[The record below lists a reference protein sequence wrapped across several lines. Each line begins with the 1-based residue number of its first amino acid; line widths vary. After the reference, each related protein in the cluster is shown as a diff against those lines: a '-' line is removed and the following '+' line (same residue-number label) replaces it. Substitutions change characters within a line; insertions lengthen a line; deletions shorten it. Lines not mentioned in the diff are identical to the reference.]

1 MASPIPRQRLRER
14 LLSYTLVMALVLS
27 ALLSA
32 LPAGAASAVAAPVA
46 SSPTRSLQATAA
58 CTRITG
64 EAQVPS
70 RTVLHFDELANGFT
84 LGNHYQA
91 AHGVVFEDNQ
101 TTKALI
107 YSDHP
112 NDVGK
117 SFTKPNVAT
126 NSAQSPNTSQN
137 VPMVITFDADQAYV
151 GLRPGNGKDSAGNGP
166 DLGGILRAYD
176 RAGNLLCTE
185 TFSPVPASHPRFIGV
200 YDSAKRIAKVE
211 LDYGD
216 TLLSES
222 IDNLTFSEDKNP
234 PVQPGSC
241 VELFNERQ
249 IPGRV
254 LVNFDDLKDAVTI
267 GEHYVPAHGLH
278 FMDAT
283 NTRVITYG
291 DRSADPTTARSAPNV
306 AANDAVHPST
316 SANVPLTFSFDKPK
330 AHVGFYMGNGETA
343 NLPGAMVGYDAA
355 GNVICQVTNTP
366 VPEAYTEFIGM
377 YDSAGRIARVTLNYG
392 DTTLSESIDDLYF
405 SDNTAPPVEP
415 TEATP
420 PSYDPPKRPLI
431 NRDEFVRLDKGQND
445 NKGFQGVFRFPE
457 AHFQKLI
464 GPDQQEFGQVGV
476 PGIDQAGMQPGL
488 PNVPIYTQ
496 LIAVPVGS
504 VLMLDK
510 STPKLRQINSVL
522 LAPVQPEPADVD
534 TSQEKDPFPIDD
546 FRDRP
551 FAFDKEAYASGKTF
565 PENPVEIHQLGTM
578 RDLELWQVSVAA
590 GQYDT
595 AKKEL
600 RLFESIDLSL
610 RFEGGKGF
618 FRTERDLN
626 PFNKQKTG
634 IEGLVMNYEILDKFI
649 LPGDITQ
656 WLCIGTEYLIITDP
670 AFRTAADTLATW
682 KRAKGISTA
691 VVETGSDANDAGNS
705 AVEIKA
711 YIEKKYDDCLI
722 RPSYVLLLG
731 DAEHI
736 PPWYNR
742 VITWDDNGTATTSDD
757 FADTPGSDL
766 EYSLMDSSDILPD
779 LALGRIPVDTL
790 ADAETV
796 INKIVNYEQNPPNQ
810 HSFYSNM
817 AFAAYFQCCDDDA
830 ANDGTAVR
838 SFTETAELVRD
849 EMTSKGYSVERI
861 YTSDDDYHD
870 DPTKS
875 GYYNAGTRDITPDYY
890 NNGARLPSDL
900 RKGSGFAWD
909 GDTNDVIDAF
919 NEGNFLIFHRDHGSI
934 TRWGDPSFSTSNFAS
949 LTNGNLT
956 PVVYSINCATGLFD
970 NETRS
975 AANDDYSYSTS
986 SGGVYWA
993 ESLLRQEDGAVGI
1006 IGDVRNSPTWANS
1019 ALSRGLFDATW
1030 PGTVPEGGSDSITRL
1045 GDILNYGKSYLWGQI
1060 GVAQTAGS
1068 VSTNSATMDVILYHV
1083 YGDPTMEMWTKDP
1096 HKFWLGGI
1104 IVIEEFNPIG
1114 WRVRYPVNGA
1124 TLTALQDGK
1133 PIGRAMVQDGKADVH
1148 FVNKPEQGKP
1158 VQWSASLPG
1167 AVSVQLRTE
1176 DQTNVEQPHFNRK
1189 DQVVV
1194 ETVHSDNKGFAAKIQ
1209 FPPLQYWPVKG
1220 GDGNQY
1226 IQLGIS
1232 GLEPNTAPIGQ
1243 PDVPVY
1249 RRLLAVPRGAQV
1261 ILQTP
1266 KIEAGY
1272 TISWT
1277 DLLVSSAQ
1285 PSPVDSG
1292 LVDGNHPGDPPHDKG
1307 EPDPSVFDDPAWA
1320 FDEKAY
1326 ASQALFPAEPVRI
1339 QKVGRMRD
1347 LDLVQIEMAAGQ
1359 YDTASRRYISYTGLE
1374 FRVQFE
1380 GGEGIFLPGD
1390 YRNPFESGK
1399 ASYAQVINWQAVP
1412 KYVGDWKIVGPIVC
1426 LGAELIIIT
1435 DPAFRSAA
1443 DTLADWKRTSGI
1455 STLVVETGAGK
1466 AGTTKEEIQ
1475 DYIRNKYNN
1484 CLVRPSY
1491 VDLIGDAEH
1500 IPPFYRATAYTA
1512 AAGTDLDYSLMD
1524 NADLMPDLA
1533 LGRIPVDTL
1542 AEAEAVVNKIVAY
1555 EKNPPMFILPNASYY
1570 NTMTFASYFQ
1580 CCKDGASAGTDAR
1593 AYVETSEFVRDELKS
1608 SYTVERIYTTNAGA
1622 SDTPNYYYNG
1632 ATLPAALNA
1641 ASGYAWDGD
1650 TTDIIDAINAG
1661 RMLVYHR
1668 DHGSSSGW
1676 AQPSFKAS
1684 NLGSLTNGSRTPV
1697 VYSINC
1703 STGYFDNET
1712 DGSGAS
1718 GSYFAEQ
1725 ILKLAEGGA
1734 AGVFAASRV
1743 SPTWANN
1750 ALTRGLFDAT
1760 WTDVVPGYGTG
1771 TSITRLGDI
1780 LNYGKAYM
1788 VSQIGVAQTAG
1799 SVSSSASDTNL
1810 IIYHLFGDA
1819 TMEMHTGNPYRIVLP
1834 FEAIPERVG
1843 PKLWNLKYPVEGAV
1857 ITALQDGRPLAR
1869 GTVEKGVASLRF
1881 LADRNPDRPVQFS
1894 ADMPGA
1900 IPVQLR
1906 VKQNSGDVTPEQ
1918 GGTVQDPEKKVVVEF
1933 PPNAVDQNVEI
1944 VHTELV
1950 SPTVDVPAG
1959 KTPLRSF
1966 LLDASDGE
1974 GNAVHQ
1980 FKDFY
1985 VLKVCFSDEELK
1997 ELGDLSQLELAFYDE
2012 EKQEWVSVETKVDES
2027 GKCLFI
2033 KLDHFTEFAVL
2044 GNAELTAPTSQ
2055 IFLPAVQ

>member
-1 MASPIPRQRLRER
+1 MTAPVPRHRIRER
-14 LLSYTLVMALVLS
+14 LLSYALVMALVLS
-27 ALLSA
+27 VLLST
-32 LPAGAASAVAAPVA
+32 LPASAAPVSANPARSAQA
-46 SSPTRSLQATAA
+46 SAA

-70 RTVLHFDELANGFT
+70 RTVLNFDELADGFT
-84 LGNHYQA
+84 VGNHYQA
-91 AHGVVFEDNQ
+91 AHGVVFENNG
-101 TTKALI
+101 TTKAI
-107 YSDHP
+107 TYSDRA

-117 SFTKPNVAT
+117 SFSKPNVAT
-126 NSAQSPNTSQN
+126 NSAQWPNTSAN

-151 GLRPGNGKDSAGNGP
+151 GMRPGNGKDSAGNGP
-166 DLGGILRAYD
+166 DIGGILRVYD
-176 RAGNLLCTE
+176 RLGNLLCIE
-185 TFSPVPASHPRFIGV
+185 TFSPVPASHPLFIGV
-200 YDSAKRIAKVE
+200 YDSAARIAKIE
-211 LDYGD
+211 LDYGN

-222 IDNLTFSEDKNP
+222 IDNLTFSSDKNP
-234 PVQPGSC
+234 PIQPGSC
-241 VELFNERQ
+241 VELFHENQ
-249 IPGRV
+249 IPNWV
-254 LVNFDDLKDAVTI
+254 LVNFDDLADAVTV

-291 DRSADPTTARSAPNV
+291 DRTADPTTARSAPNV
-306 AANDAVHPST
+306 APNSAVFPSS
-316 SANVPLTFSFDKPK
+316 SANVPLTFWFDSPK
-330 AHVGFYMGNGETA
+330 AYVGFYMGNGATA

-366 VPEAYTEFIGM
+366 VPESYTEFIGM
-377 YDSAGRIARVTLNYG
+377 YDSAGRITRVTLDYG
-392 DTTLSESIDDLYF
+392 NTSLSEVIDDLYF
-405 SDNTAPPVEP
+405 SDDKAPPLDP
-415 TEATP
+415 TEPTP
-420 PSYDPPKRPLI
+420 PSYDPPSLPII
-431 NRDEFVRLDKGQND
+431 NRDEFVRVSVEQNDDKGF
-445 NKGFQGVFRFPE
+445 KGVMHFPQ
-457 AHFQKLI
+457 AHFWKVQ

-476 PGIDQAGMQPGL
+476 PGIDQVGTAPGL
-488 PNVPIYTQ
+488 PNVPIYIR
-496 LIAVPVGS
+496 LIAVPVGAT
-504 VLMLDK
+504 LMLDK
-510 STPKLRQINSVL
+510 SSMKVRQLNTVL
-522 LAPVQPEPADVD
+522 LAPAQPEGADAATAQGND
-534 TSQEKDPFPIDD
+534 DDWSEKDLLNP
-546 FRDRP
+546 P
-551 FAFDKEAYASGKTF
+551 FAFDKEAYTSGKTF
-565 PENPVEIHQLGTM
+565 PENPVEIHRLGVM
-578 RDLELWQVSVAA
+578 RDLELWQISVAA

-595 AKKEL
+595 GKQVL
-600 RLFESIDLSL
+600 HLYESIDISMH
-610 RFEGGKGF
+610 FEGGKGY
-618 FRTERDLN
+618 FRTKRDIN
-626 PFNKQKTG
+626 PFNKQVTG
-634 IEGLVMNYEILDKFI
+634 VESLVLNYEILDRFI
-649 LPGDITQ
+649 FPGDLTQ
-656 WLCIGTEYLIITDP
+656 WVCIGWEYLIITDP
-670 AFRTAADTLATW
+670 AFRNAADTLHDW
-682 KRAKGISTA
+682 KEAKGISTL
-691 VVETGSDANDAGNS
+691 VVETGTGASDAGITRAD
-705 AVEIKA
+705 IKA
-711 YIEKKYDDCLI
+711 YIEEKYNDCLI

-742 VITWDDNGTATTSDD
+742 TITWSDGD
-757 FADTPGSDL
+757 TDTPGSDL
-766 EYSLMDSSDILPD
+766 EYSLMNSGDILPD

-796 INKIVNYEQNPPNQ
+796 INKIVNYEQTPPNQ
-810 HSFYSNM
+810 HSFYTNM
-817 AFAAYFQCCDDDA
+817 AFAAYFQCCSASA

-838 SFTETAELVRD
+838 SFTETAEFVRD
-849 EMTSKGYSVERI
+849 EMLSEGYTVERI

-870 DPTKS
+870 DPTQS
-875 GYYNAGTRDITPDYY
+875 DYYNATTRDITPDYY
-890 NNGARLPSDL
+890 NNGTRLPAGL
-900 RKGSGFAWD
+900 RKGSGFAWN
-909 GDTNDVIDAF
+909 GSTTDVVDAF
-919 NEGNFLIFHRDHGSI
+919 NDGSFLVLHRDHGAI
-934 TRWGDPSFSTSNFAS
+934 TRWGDPSFSTSDFAS

-970 NETRS
+970 NETRDP
-975 AANDDYSYSTS
+975 ADDDNTYNTS
-986 SGGVYWA
+986 SGSVYWA
-993 ESLLRQEDGAVGI
+993 ESLLRQDDGAVGI

-1019 ALSRGLFDATW
+1019 ALARGLFDATW
-1030 PGTVPEGGSDSITRL
+1030 PGTAPEGGADSITRL
-1045 GDILNYGKSYLWGQI
+1045 GDILNYGKGYLWGQI

-1068 VSTNSATMDVILYHV
+1068 ISTDSATMNVILYHI

-1096 HKFWLGGI
+1096 HKFWLSDLL
-1104 IVIEEFNPIG
+1104 VIEQFNSNG

-1124 TLTALQDGK
+1124 NLTALQNGV
-1133 PIGRAMVQDGKADVH
+1133 PVGRATVKDGKADIS
-1148 FVNKPEQGKP
+1148 FINPPEPDKP
-1158 VQWSASLPG
+1158 VQWTASLPG
-1167 AVSVQLRTE
+1167 AVSVKLHQE
-1176 DQTNVEQPHFNRK
+1176 DQTNVDRPIFNRQ
-1189 DQVVV
+1189 DRVGV
-1194 ETVHSDNKGFAAKIQ
+1194 EVIQSDNKGFSAKIQ

-1226 IQLGIS
+1226 AQVGVPS
-1232 GLEPNTAPIGQ
+1232 LEPNAGNIGQ

-1261 ILQTP
+1261 LLQTP
-1266 KIEAGY
+1266 QVQTGP
-1272 TISWT
+1272 WMT
-1277 DLLVSSAQ
+1277 DVILYPTQ
-1285 PSPVDSG
+1285 PQSVDSG
-1292 LVDGNHPGDPPHDKG
+1292 LAQEKHPGDPPHDQG
-1307 EPDPSVFDDPAWA
+1307 EPDNSVFDNPAWA
-1320 FDEKAY
+1320 LDTEAYSGKAV
-1326 ASQALFPAEPVRI
+1326 FPAEPVSI

-1347 LDLVQIEMAAGQ
+1347 LDLVQIAMAAGQ
-1359 YDTASRRYISYTGLE
+1359 YDPASKRFTAYTGLE
-1374 FRVQFE
+1374 FTVQFE
-1380 GGEGIFLPGD
+1380 GGEGIFLPGEVH
-1390 YRNPFESGK
+1390 NPFESGGS
-1399 ASYAQVINWQAVP
+1399 AYAQVINWQAVP
-1412 KYVGDWKIVGPIVC
+1412 QYVGDWKIVGPIVC
-1426 LGAELIIIT
+1426 LGAELLIIT

-1466 AGTTKEEIQ
+1466 AGVTKEEIQ
-1475 DYIRNKYNN
+1475 AYIRNKYNN

-1491 VDLIGDAEH
+1491 VNLLGDAEH

-1555 EKNPPMFILPNASYY
+1555 EKTPPMFILPNASYY

-1580 CCKDGASAGTDAR
+1580 CCKDGASAGTDER

-1608 SYTVERIYTTNAGA
+1608 SYTVERIYTTNADA
-1622 SDTPNYYYNG
+1622 SNTPNYYYNG
-1632 ATLPAALNA
+1632 ADLPAALNT

-1650 TTDIIDAINAG
+1650 TTDIVDAINAG

-1668 DHGSSSGW
+1668 DHGSSNGW
-1676 AQPSFKAS
+1676 AHPSFKAS
-1684 NLGSLTNGSRTPV
+1684 NLSSLTNGSRTPV

-1725 ILKLAEGGA
+1725 ILKLADGGA

-1799 SVSSSASDTNL
+1799 SVTEEKSDTNL

-1819 TMEMHTGNPYRIVLP
+1819 TMEMHTGNPWNIVLP
-1834 FEAIPERVG
+1834 FEAIPQRIG
-1843 PKLWNLKYPVEGAV
+1843 PHLWNLRYPVEGAV
-1857 ITALQDGRPLAR
+1857 ITALQDGKPLAR
-1869 GTVEKGVASLRF
+1869 GTVEKGIASLRF

-1906 VKQNSGDVTPEQ
+1906 VKQTSGQVTPEN
-1918 GGTVQDPEKKVVVEF
+1918 GGTIQDEEKKIVVEF
-1933 PPNAVDQNVEI
+1933 PPNAVDKEVEI

-1950 SPTVDVPAG
+1950 SPTVDVPEG
-1959 KTPLRSF
+1959 KMPLRSF
-1966 LLDASDGE
+1966 LLDASDSE
-1974 GNAVHQ
+1974 GNAVRQ

-1985 VLKVCFSDEELK
+1985 VLKVCFSDDELK
-1997 ELGDLSQLELAFYDE
+1997 ELGDISKLELAFYDE

-2044 GNAELTAPTSQ
+2044 SGARTTPPTMQ
-2055 IFLPAVQ
+2055 LFLPAVQR

>member
-1 MASPIPRQRLRER
+1 MPIPSHGNRIRER
-14 LLSYTLVMALVLS
+14 LLSYTLVMALMLS

-32 LPAGAASAVAAPVA
+32 LPASAAPVA
-46 SSPTRSLQATAA
+46 SSPARTGVAAAVQETAA
-58 CTRITG
+58 ACVRITS

-70 RTVLHFDELANGFT
+70 KTILHFDELANAFT

-101 TTKALI
+101 TTRAI
-107 YSDHP
+107 TYGDNP

-117 SFTKPNVAT
+117 SFTEPNIAT
-126 NSAQSPNTSQN
+126 NSAQFPNTSAN
-137 VPMVITFDADQAYV
+137 VPMVIAFDTDQAYV
-151 GLRPGNGKDSAGNGP
+151 GMRPGNGKDSAGNGP
-166 DLGGILRAYD
+166 DIGGILRAYD

-185 TFSPVPASHPRFIGV
+185 TLSPVPASHPVFIGV
-200 YDSAKRIAKVE
+200 YDSAARIARVE
-211 LDYGD
+211 LDYGN

-222 IDNLTFSEDKNP
+222 IDNLTFSSDKNP
-234 PVQPGSC
+234 PLQPGSC
-241 VELFNERQ
+241 VELFHENQ
-249 IPGRV
+249 IPSRV
-254 LVNFDDLKDAVTI
+254 LVNFDDLADAVTI
-267 GEHYVPAHGLH
+267 GESYVPAHGLH
-278 FMDAT
+278 FMDGKE
-283 NTRVITYG
+283 TRVITYG
-291 DRSADPTTARSAPNV
+291 DRTADPTTARSAPNV
-306 AANDAVHPST
+306 ATNDAVFPNT
-316 SANVPLTFSFDKPK
+316 SANVPLTFWFDSPK
-330 AHVGFYMGNGETA
+330 AHVGFYMGNGATA

-392 DTTLSESIDDLYF
+392 NTSLSEVIDDLYF
-405 SDNTAPPVEP
+405 SGDKAPPVEP

-420 PSYDPPKRPLI
+420 PSYDPPKLPI
-431 NRDEFVRLDKGQND
+431 VNREAFVRIALDQNDDKGLQ
-445 NKGFQGVFRFPE
+445 GAFQFPE
-457 AHFQKLI
+457 AHFWKVQ
-464 GPDQQEFGQVGV
+464 GPERQEFGQVGV
-476 PGIDQAGMQPGL
+476 PGIDQASMQPGL
-488 PNVPIYTQ
+488 PNVPIYTR
-496 LIAVPVGS
+496 LIAVPVGAT
-504 VLMLDK
+504 LMLDK
-510 STPKLRQINSVL
+510 ATPKVRQRNNLL
-522 LAPVQPEPADVD
+522 LAPVQPEPADAAAN
-534 TSQEKDPFPIDD
+534 QEEDPFPKDD
-546 FRDRP
+546 FRDHP

-565 PENPVEIHQLGTM
+565 PENLVEIHRLGVL
-578 RDLELWQVSVAA
+578 RDLELWQVSIAA

-595 AKKEL
+595 GKQIL
-600 RLFESIDLSL
+600 TLFDSVDVAFQ
-610 RFEGGKGF
+610 FEGGKGY

-626 PFNKQKTG
+626 PFNKQTTG
-634 IEGLVMNYEILDKFI
+634 VEGLVLNYGILDKFI
-649 LPGDITQ
+649 LPSEIAQ
-656 WLCIGTEYLIITDP
+656 WICVGTEYIIITDP
-670 AFRTAADTLATW
+670 AFRTAADSLATW
-682 KRAKGISTA
+682 KRAKGITTT
-691 VVETGSDANDAGNS
+691 VLETGAGKAGTT

-711 YIEKKYDDCLI
+711 TIEKKYDDCLI

-742 VITWDDNGTATTSDD
+742 TITWSDGTT
-757 FADTPGSDL
+757 DTPGSDL
-766 EYSLMDSSDILPD
+766 EYSLMGSDILPD
-779 LALGRIPVDTL
+779 LALGRIPVDSL

-796 INKIVNYEQNPPNQ
+796 INKIVNYEQTPPNQ
-810 HSFYSNM
+810 HSFYKNM
-817 AFAAYFQCCDDDA
+817 AFAAYFQCCSASA

-838 SFTETAELVRD
+838 SFTETAEFVRD
-849 EMTSKGYSVERI
+849 EMTSEGYTVERI

-875 GYYNAGTRDITPDYY
+875 GYYDASTRDTTPDYY
-890 NNGARLPSDL
+890 NNGARLPVDL
-900 RKGSGFAWD
+900 RDGSGFVWD
-909 GDTNDVIDAF
+909 GDTSDVVDAF
-919 NEGNFLIFHRDHGSI
+919 NDGNFLILHRDHGSI
-934 TRWGDPSFSTSNFAS
+934 NSWGDPSFSTGNFAS

-970 NETRS
+970 NETRNP
-975 AANDDYSYSTS
+975 ADDDYTYSTS
-986 SGGVYWA
+986 NGGVYWA

-1019 ALSRGLFDATW
+1019 ALTRGLFDATW
-1030 PGTVPEGGSDSITRL
+1030 PGTAPEGSSASITRL
-1045 GDILNYGKSYLWGQI
+1045 GDILNYGKTYLWGQI

-1068 VSTNSATMDVILYHV
+1068 ITTSSATMDVILYHV

-1096 HKFWLGGI
+1096 HKFWLGEI
-1104 IVIEEFNPIG
+1104 FFIEEYNPLG

-1124 TLTALQDGK
+1124 TLTALQDGL
-1133 PIGRAMVQDGKADVH
+1133 PIGRAVVQDGKADVK
-1148 FVNKPEQGKP
+1148 FVTEPEKGKP
-1158 VQWSASLPG
+1158 VEWSASLPG
-1167 AVSVQLRTE
+1167 AVSVKLRQE
-1176 DQTNVEQPHFNRK
+1176 GQTNVDRPVFNRE
-1189 DQVVV
+1189 DRVGI
-1194 ETVHSDNKGFAAKIQ
+1194 EIVHSDNSGFAAKIQ

-1232 GLEPNTAPIGQ
+1232 GLEPNAAPIGQ

-1261 ILQTP
+1261 LLQTP
-1266 KIEAGY
+1266 KIEAGLR
-1272 TISWT
+1272 ISLT
-1277 DLLVSSAQ
+1277 DILISSAQ

-1292 LVDGNHPGDPPHDKG
+1292 LAEGPHPGDPPHDKG
-1307 EPDPSVFDDPAWA
+1307 EPDESVFDNPAWA
-1320 FDEKAY
+1320 FDTEAY
-1326 ASQALFPAEPVRI
+1326 ASKALFPDQPVTIR
-1339 QKVGRMRD
+1339 KVGRMRD

-1359 YDTASRRYISYTGLE
+1359 YDPANGRYISYTGLE

-1380 GGEGIFLPGD
+1380 GGEGIFLPGET
-1390 YRNPFESGK
+1390 RNPFESGGS
-1399 ASYAQVINWQAVP
+1399 SYAQVLNWQAVP
-1412 KYVGDWKIVGPIVC
+1412 KFVGEWKIISPIIC

-1466 AGTTKEEIQ
+1466 AGVTKEEIQ
-1475 DYIRNKYNN
+1475 AYIRGKYND

-1500 IPPFYRATAYTA
+1500 IPPFYRATAYSA
-1512 AAGTDLDYSLMD
+1512 SAGTDLDYSLMD
-1524 NADLMPDLA
+1524 NADILPDLA

-1555 EKNPPMFILPNASYY
+1555 EQHPPMFIAPNASYY

-1580 CCKDGASAGTDAR
+1580 CCQDGAAAGTDER
-1593 AYVETSEFVRDELKS
+1593 AYVETSEFVRDELTS
-1608 SYTVERIYTTNAGA
+1608 QYTVERIYTTNAGA
-1622 SDTPNYYYNG
+1622 GDTPNYYYNG

-1650 TTDIIDAINAG
+1650 TTDVIDAINAG

-1676 AQPSFKAS
+1676 SHPSFKAS
-1684 NLGSLTNGSRTPV
+1684 NLASLTNGSRTPV

-1734 AGVFAASRV
+1734 AGVIAASRV

-1760 WTDVVPGYGTG
+1760 WTNVVPSYGGG

-1799 SVSSSASDTNL
+1799 SVSTSASDTNL

-1819 TMEMHTGNPYRIVLP
+1819 TMEMHTGNPWSIVLP

-1869 GTVEKGVASLRF
+1869 GTVKDGMASLRF
-1881 LADRNPDRPVQFS
+1881 LGERNPDRPVQFS

-1906 VKQNSGDVTPEQ
+1906 VKQSSGDVTPED
-1918 GGTVQDPEKKVVVEF
+1918 GGTVENEEKDFAIEF
-1933 PPNAVDQNVEI
+1933 PPNAVDENVEI
-1944 VHTELV
+1944 VHTDLV
-1950 SPTVDVPAG
+1950 SPTVAVPEG

-1974 GNAVHQ
+1974 GNAVRQ

-1985 VLKVCFSDEELK
+1985 VMKVCFSDEELK
-1997 ELGDLSQLELAFYDE
+1997 ELGDLSTLELVFFDE

-2027 GKCLFI
+2027 GKCLLI
-2033 KLDHFTEFAVL
+2033 RLDHFTEFAVL
-2044 GNAELTAPTSQ
+2044 SDTEPTAPMLQ
-2055 IFLPAVQ
+2055 LFLPAVQR

>member
-1 MASPIPRQRLRER
+1 MMTTPIPRHRIRER
-14 LLSYTLVMALVLS
+14 FLSYTLVMALVLS

-32 LPAGAASAVAAPVA
+32 LPASAAPVA
-46 SSPTRSLQATAA
+46 ATPQRTTQEATATCA
-58 CTRITG
+58 RITD

-70 RTVLHFDELANGFT
+70 KTVLHFDELSNAFT

-91 AHGVVFEDNQ
+91 AHGVVFEDNP
-101 TTKALI
+101 TTKAII
-107 YSDHP
+107 YGDHP

-117 SFTKPNVAT
+117 SFSKPNVAT
-126 NSAQSPNTSQN
+126 NSAQSPNTSAN
-137 VPMVITFDADQAYV
+137 VPMVIRFDADQAYV
-151 GLRPGNGKDSAGNGP
+151 GFRPGNGKDSQGNGP

-176 RAGNLLCTE
+176 RAGTLLCTE
-185 TFSPVPASHPRFIGV
+185 TFSPVPASHPMFIGV
-200 YDSAKRIAKVE
+200 YDSGARIAKVE

-222 IDNLTFSEDKNP
+222 IDNLTFSTDKTP
-234 PVQPGSC
+234 PGQTGSC
-241 VELFNERQ
+241 IELFHERQ
-249 IPGRV
+249 IPNRV
-254 LVNFDDLKDAVTI
+254 LVNFDDLSDAVTI

-278 FMDAT
+278 FMDAA

-291 DRSADPTTARSAPNV
+291 DRSTDPTTARSAPNV
-306 AANDAVHPST
+306 ATNSAQSPNT
-316 SANVPLTFSFDKPK
+316 SANVPLTFWFDKPK
-330 AHVGFYMGNGETA
+330 AHVGFYMGNGETQ

-355 GNVICQVTNTP
+355 GNVICQVTNRP

-392 DTTLSESIDDLYF
+392 DSLLSESIDDLYF
-405 SDNTAPPVEP
+405 SGDTAPPLEP

-420 PSYDPPKRPLI
+420 PTYDPPKLPLV
-431 NRDEFVRLDKGQND
+431 NRQEFVRLEKGQND

-457 AHFQKLI
+457 AHFQKII
-464 GPDQQEFGQVGV
+464 GPDKQEFGKLYV
-476 PGIDQAGMQPGL
+476 PGIDQAGMAAGL
-488 PNVPIYTQ
+488 PNVSIHTR
-496 LIAVPVGS
+496 LIAVPVGAT
-504 VLMLDK
+504 LHLDK
-510 STPKLRQINSVL
+510 ASTKVRQINSVL
-522 LAPVQPEPADVD
+522 LAPAQPEGADVAPAQSND
-534 TSQEKDPFPIDD
+534 DDWKEDDLLDP
-546 FRDRP
+546 P
-551 FAFDKEAYASGKTF
+551 FAFDREAYASGKTF
-565 PENPVEIHQLGTM
+565 PEKPVEVHRLGVM

-595 AKKEL
+595 AKNEL
-600 RLFESIDLSL
+600 RLFESVDLGL
-610 RFEGGKGF
+610 RFEGGKGY

-634 IEGLVMNYEILDKFI
+634 IEGLVLNYEILDKFI
-649 LPGDITQ
+649 LPDSIQ
-656 WLCIGTEYLIITDP
+656 WICIGWEYLIITDP
-670 AFRTAADTLATW
+670 AFRTAADTLHDW
-682 KRAKGISTA
+682 KEAKGISTL
-691 VVETGSDANDAGNS
+691 VVETGTDAADAGTT
-705 AVEIKA
+705 ATAIKA

-742 VITWDDNGTATTSDD
+742 TITWSDGD
-757 FADTPGSDL
+757 TDTPGADL

-790 ADAETV
+790 SDAETV
-796 INKIVNYEQNPPNQ
+796 VNKIVNYEQNPPNQ
-810 HSFYSNM
+810 HSFYTNM
-817 AFAAYFQCCDDDA
+817 AFAAYFQCCRDSV

-838 SFTETAELVRD
+838 SFVETAEFVRD
-849 EMTSKGYSVERI
+849 EMQSEGYNVERI

-870 DPTKS
+870 NPSQSD
-875 GYYNAGTRDITPDYY
+875 YYDASSRDITPDYY
-890 NNGARLPSDL
+890 NNGTRLPSDL
-900 RKGSGFAWD
+900 RKGSGFPWN
-909 GDTNDVIDAF
+909 GSTSDVIDAF
-919 NEGNFLIFHRDHGSI
+919 NDGSFLILHRDHGSI
-934 TRWGDPSFSTSNFAS
+934 SRWGDPSFSTSNFGS

-956 PVVYSINCATGLFD
+956 PVVYSVNCATGIFD
-970 NETRS
+970 NETRNP
-975 AANDDYSYSTS
+975 ANDDNSYSTS
-986 SGGVYWA
+986 TGGVYWA
-993 ESLLRQEDGAVGI
+993 ESLLRQDDGAVGI

-1019 ALSRGLFDATW
+1019 ALTRGLFDATW
-1030 PGTVPEGGSDSITRL
+1030 PGTAPEGGSDSITRL

-1068 VSTNSATMDVILYHV
+1068 ISTNSATMDVILYHV

-1096 HKFWLGGI
+1096 NKFWLI
-1104 IVIEEFNPIG
+1104 DILTIESILEKS
-1114 WRVRYPVNGA
+1114 WLVRYPVNGA

-1133 PIGRAMVQDGKADVH
+1133 PIGRATVAEGKATVQ
-1148 FVNKPEQGKP
+1148 FINPPEPDKP

-1167 AVSVQLRTE
+1167 AVSVKLRTE
-1176 DQTNVEQPHFNRK
+1176 GETSAERPIFNRK

-1194 ETVHSDNKGFAAKIQ
+1194 ETIHSDNKGFAAKIQ
-1209 FPPLQYWPVKG
+1209 FPPMQHWPTTG
-1220 GDGNQY
+1220 GDQRQY
-1226 IQLGIS
+1226 VQVAVP
-1232 GLEPNTAPIGQ
+1232 GLEPNSAPVGQ

-1261 ILQTP
+1261 LLQTP
-1266 KIEAGY
+1266 EVQASPY
-1272 TISWT
+1272 IS
-1277 DLLVSSAQ
+1277 DVLLYPSQ

-1307 EPDPSVFDDPAWA
+1307 EPDESVFDNPPWA
-1320 FDEKAY
+1320 LDTEAY
-1326 ASQALFPAEPVRI
+1326 SGKNLFPAQPVSI

-1359 YDTASRRYISYTGLE
+1359 YDPANQRFIAYTGLE

-1380 GGEGIFLPGD
+1380 GGEGIFLPGET
-1390 YRNPFESGK
+1390 RNPFESGK
-1399 ASYAQVINWQAVP
+1399 ASYAQVLNWKAVP
-1412 KYVGDWKIVGPIVC
+1412 IFVGEWKIPTQIIC
-1426 LGAELIIIT
+1426 IGAELLIIT

-1466 AGTTKEEIQ
+1466 AGVTKEEIQ
-1475 DYIRNKYNN
+1475 AYIRDKYNN

-1524 NADLMPDLA
+1524 NADIMPDLA

-1542 AEAEAVVNKIVAY
+1542 AEAEAVVNKIIAY
-1555 EKNPPMFILPNASYY
+1555 EKNPPLFILPNASYY
-1570 NTMTFASYFQ
+1570 NTMSFASYFQ
-1580 CCKDGASAGTDAR
+1580 CCRDGATAGTDER
-1593 AYVETSEFVRDELKS
+1593 AYVETSEFVRDELMS

-1632 ATLPAALNA
+1632 ATLPADLNA
-1641 ASGYAWDGD
+1641 ASGYSWDGD
-1650 TTDIIDAINAG
+1650 TADITDAINAG

-1676 AQPSFKAS
+1676 AHPSFKTS
-1684 NLGSLTNGSRTPV
+1684 HFGSLTNGSKTPV

-1734 AGVFAASRV
+1734 AGVIAASRV

-1760 WTDVVPGYGTG
+1760 WTDVLPTYGTG

-1780 LNYGKAYM
+1780 MNYGKAYM

-1799 SVSSSASDTNL
+1799 SVSEEKSDTNL

-1819 TMEMHTGNPYRIVLP
+1819 TMEMHTGNPYNIVLP

-1857 ITALQDGRPLAR
+1857 ITALQDGKPLAR

-1881 LADRNPDRPVQFS
+1881 LGNRDPDRPVQFS

-1900 IPVQLR
+1900 IPVKLR
-1906 VKQNSGDVTPEQ
+1906 VKQSSGAVTPEQ
-1918 GGTVQDPEKKVVVEF
+1918 GGTVENEEKDFAIEF
-1933 PPNAVDQNVEI
+1933 PPNAVDENVEI

-1950 SPTVDVPAG
+1950 SPTVDVPEG

-1974 GNAVHQ
+1974 GNEIRQ

-1985 VLKVCFSDEELK
+1985 VMKVCFSDEELK
-1997 ELGDLSQLELAFYDE
+1997 ELGDLSKLELAFFDE

-2044 GNAELTAPTSQ
+2044 GDAETPAQTLQ
-2055 IFLPAVQ
+2055 LFLPSVQR

>member
-1 MASPIPRQRLRER
+1 MTSPIPRHRLRER

-32 LPAGAASAVAAPVA
+32 LPASAAQVAATPQRA
-46 SSPTRSLQATAA
+46 MQEAAAT
-58 CTRITG
+58 CTRITD

-70 RTVLHFDELANGFT
+70 KTILNFDELANAFT

-91 AHGVVFEDNQ
+91 AHGVVFEDNP
-101 TTKALI
+101 TTRAI
-107 YSDHP
+107 TYSDNP

-117 SFTKPNVAT
+117 SFSKPNIAT
-126 NSAQSPNTSQN
+126 NSAQSPNTSAN
-137 VPMVITFDADQAYV
+137 VPMVIRFDTDQAYV
-151 GLRPGNGKDSAGNGP
+151 GMRPGNGKDSQGNGP
-166 DLGGILRAYD
+166 DIGGILRAYD

-185 TFSPVPASHPRFIGV
+185 TFSPVPASHPLFIGV
-200 YDSAKRIAKVE
+200 YDSAARIARVE
-211 LDYGD
+211 LDYGN

-222 IDNLTFSEDKNP
+222 IDNLTFSSDKNP
-234 PVQPGSC
+234 PIQPGSC
-241 VELFNERQ
+241 VELFHENQ
-249 IPGRV
+249 IPNRV
-254 LVNFDDLKDAVTI
+254 LVNFDDLADAVTI
-267 GEHYVPAHGLH
+267 GEHYVAAHGLH
-278 FMDAT
+278 FMDGKE
-283 NTRVITYG
+283 TRVITYG
-291 DRSADPTTARSAPNV
+291 DRTADPTTARSAPNV
-306 AANDAVHPST
+306 AANDAVHPNT
-316 SANVPLTFSFDKPK
+316 SDNVPLTFWFDSPK
-330 AHVGFYMGNGETA
+330 AHVGFYMGNGDTA

-392 DTTLSESIDDLYF
+392 NTSLSEVIDDLYF
-405 SDNTAPPVEP
+405 SGDKNPPIEP
-415 TEATP
+415 NEPIP
-420 PSYDPPKRPLI
+420 PRYDPPTRPI
-431 NRDEFVRLDKGQND
+431 VNREEFVRIQLGQND
-445 NKGFQGVFRFPE
+445 DKGLQGAFKFPE
-457 AHFQKLI
+457 AHFWKVQ
-464 GPDQQEFGQVGV
+464 GPDKQEFGQVGV
-476 PGIDQAGMQPGL
+476 PGIDQAGMRPGL
-488 PNVPIYTQ
+488 PNVPVYTR
-496 LIAVPVGS
+496 LIAVPVGAT
-504 VLMLDK
+504 LMLDK
-510 STPKLRQINSVL
+510 SSTKIRQRNSLL
-522 LAPVQPEPADVD
+522 LAPVQPEAADVAA
-534 TSQEKDPFPIDD
+534 SQEEDPFPVDD
-546 FRDRP
+546 FRDHP
-551 FAFDKEAYASGKTF
+551 FAFDSKAYDSGKTF
-565 PENPVEIHQLGTM
+565 PENPVEIHRLGVL
-578 RDLELWQVSVAA
+578 RDLELWQVSIAA

-595 AKKEL
+595 GKQIL
-600 RLFESIDLSL
+600 TLFDSVDVAFQ
-610 RFEGGKGF
+610 FEGGKGY

-626 PFNKQKTG
+626 PFNKQITG
-634 IEGLVMNYEILDKFI
+634 IEGLVLNYGILDKFI

-656 WLCIGTEYLIITDP
+656 WICIGTEYLIITDP
-670 AFRTAADTLATW
+670 TFRTAADTLATW

-691 VVETGSDANDAGNS
+691 VVETGTDANDAGTS
-705 AVEIKA
+705 ATEIKA

-736 PPWYNR
+736 PRWYNR
-742 VITWDDNGTATTSDD
+742 VITWDDNGTATTADD

-766 EYSLMDSSDILPD
+766 EYSLMGAGDILPD

-796 INKIVNYEQNPPNQ
+796 INKIVNYEQNPPNN
-810 HSFYSNM
+810 HSFYKNM
-817 AFAAYFQCCDDDA
+817 AFAAYFQCCSASA

-838 SFTETAELVRD
+838 SFTETAEFVRD
-849 EMTSKGYSVERI
+849 EMTSEGYTVQRI

-875 GYYNAGTRDITPDYY
+875 GYYNAATRDTTPDYY
-890 NNGARLPSDL
+890 NNGARLPVDL
-900 RKGSGFAWD
+900 RDGSGFAWD

-919 NEGNFLIFHRDHGSI
+919 NDGNFLIFHRDHGSI
-934 TRWGDPSFSTSNFAS
+934 TRWGDPSFSTGNFAS

-956 PVVYSINCATGLFD
+956 PVVYSVNCATGLFD

-975 AANDDYSYSTS
+975 AANDDYTYSTS
-986 SGGVYWA
+986 NGGVYWA

-1030 PGTVPEGGSDSITRL
+1030 PGTAPEGSNTSITRL
-1045 GDILNYGKSYLWGQI
+1045 GDILNYAKGYLWGQI

-1096 HKFWLGGI
+1096 HKFWLGEI
-1104 IVIEEFNPIG
+1104 FIIEEYNPFG

-1124 TLTALQDGK
+1124 TLTALQDGL
-1133 PIGRAMVQDGKADVH
+1133 PIGRAVVQDGKADVK
-1148 FVNKPEQGKP
+1148 FVQEPEKGKP
-1158 VQWSASLPG
+1158 VEWSASLPG
-1167 AVSVQLRTE
+1167 AVSVKLRQE
-1176 DQTNVEQPHFNRK
+1176 GQTNVDRPVFNRK
-1189 DQVVV
+1189 DRVAV
-1194 ETVHSDNKGFAAKIQ
+1194 EVVHSDNKGFAAQIQ
-1209 FPPLQYWPVKG
+1209 FPPLQYWPTIG
-1220 GDGNQY
+1220 GDQRQY
-1226 IQLGIS
+1226 LQLGIS
-1232 GLEPNTAPIGQ
+1232 GLEPNAAEIGQ

-1261 ILQTP
+1261 ILETP
-1266 KIEAGY
+1266 KIQPGSVM
-1272 TISWT
+1272 TQV
-1277 DLLVSSAQ
+1277 LLYPSQ

-1292 LVDGNHPGDPPHDKG
+1292 LLEGNHPGDPPHDKG
-1307 EPDPSVFDDPAWA
+1307 EPDPSVFENPAWA
-1320 FDEKAY
+1320 FDTEAY
-1326 ASQALFPAEPVRI
+1326 SGKSVFPAEPVRI
-1339 QKVGRMRD
+1339 QRVGRMRD
-1347 LDLVQIEMAAGQ
+1347 LDLIQIEVASGQ
-1359 YDTASRRYISYTGLE
+1359 YSPTTGSLITYTGLE
-1374 FRVQFE
+1374 FRLQFE
-1380 GGEGIFLPGD
+1380 GGEGIFLPGES
-1390 YRNPFESGK
+1390 RNPFESGK
-1399 ASYAQVINWQAVP
+1399 ASYAQVINWEAVP
-1412 KYVGDWKIVGPIVC
+1412 KFVGEWKIPTPIIC
-1426 LGAELIIIT
+1426 IGAELLIIT

-1455 STLVVETGAGK
+1455 STLVVETGVGK
-1466 AGTTKEEIQ
+1466 AGVTKEEIQ
-1475 DYIRNKYNN
+1475 AYIRNKYNN

-1500 IPPFYRATAYTA
+1500 IPPFYRATAYSA
-1512 AAGTDLDYSLMD
+1512 SAGTDLDYSLMD
-1524 NADLMPDLA
+1524 NADIMPDLA

-1555 EKNPPMFILPNASYY
+1555 EKTPPLFLLPNASYY
-1570 NTMTFASYFQ
+1570 NKMTFASYFQ
-1580 CCKDGASAGTDAR
+1580 CCLSGATAGTDER
-1593 AYVETSEFVRDELKS
+1593 AYVETSEFVRDELMG
-1608 SYTVERIYTTNAGA
+1608 SYTVERIYTTNAGTG
-1622 SDTPNYYYNG
+1622 DTPNYYYNG
-1632 ATLPAALNA
+1632 AGLPADLNA

-1650 TTDIIDAINAG
+1650 TTDVIDAINAG
-1661 RMLVYHR
+1661 RTLVYHR

-1676 AQPSFKAS
+1676 SQPSFKAS
-1684 NLGSLTNGSRTPV
+1684 NLASLTNGSKTPV

-1712 DGSGAS
+1712 DGSGAN

-1725 ILKLAEGGA
+1725 ILRLADGGA

-1760 WTDVVPGYGTG
+1760 WTNVVPGYGGG

-1799 SVSSSASDTNL
+1799 SVSTSASDTNL

-1819 TMEMHTGNPYRIVLP
+1819 TMEMHTGNPYSIVLP
-1834 FEAIPERVG
+1834 WEAIPERVG

-1857 ITALQDGRPLAR
+1857 ITALQDGKPLAR
-1869 GTVEKGVASLRF
+1869 GTVEKGMASLRF
-1881 LADRNPDRPVQFS
+1881 LGNRDPDRPVQFS

-1900 IPVQLR
+1900 IPVKLR
-1906 VKQNSGDVTPEQ
+1906 VKQSSGEVTPED
-1918 GGTVQDPEKKVVVEF
+1918 GGTVENEEKDFAIEF
-1933 PPNAVDQNVEI
+1933 PPNAVDENVEI

-1950 SPTVDVPAG
+1950 SPTVDVPEG

-1974 GNAVHQ
+1974 GNEVRQ

-1985 VLKVCFSDEELK
+1985 VMKVCFSDEELK
-1997 ELGDLSQLELAFYDE
+1997 ELGDLSKLELAFFDE
-2012 EKQEWVSVETKVDES
+2012 EKQEWISVETKVDES
-2027 GKCLFI
+2027 GKCLLI

-2044 GNAELTAPTSQ
+2044 SDTEPTAPMMQ
-2055 IFLPAVQ
+2055 LFLPAVQR